1 MTIYRHIF
9 LCLNTFLYKCLVL
22 RCSPR
27 QSMSWMGPHSPPGM
41 DRSWQQHFGH
51 DPQTHCDTSHGH
63 RLQGHCHNDHPSH
76 SQRYLHTVTE
86 SVTTGAGETSG
97 TGRAKHSTI
106 QRSSLRH
113 LCPGKG
119 CVEPGM
125 SCQARA
131 VSCPRTERVEP
142 HLDVSRRQNPAGA
155 GGTPAL
161 GTHPLRAAAP
171 VVDRWRRGSAGR
183 GLLRRMDRGGTRR
196 RPCRDLQ
203 PAHPA
208 PGTG

>member
-9 LCLNTFLYKCLVL
+9 LCLNIFLYKCPVL

-51 DPQTHCDTSHGH
+51 DPQTHCDTSHNH

-119 CVEPGM
+119 CVVPPDRTGGTSPGRFPTTEPCGCGWDT
-125 SCQARA
+125 SVGNTPAARYR
-131 VSCPRTERVEP
+131 P
-142 HLDVSRRQNPAGA
+142 SRRPVAPRVCWTWPAAEDG
-155 GGTPAL
+155 P
-161 GTHPLRAAAP
+161 
-171 VVDRWRRGSAGR
+171 RRDSSST
-183 GLLRRMDRGGTRR
+183 L
-196 RPCRDLQ
+196 P
-203 PAHPA
+203 
-208 PGTG
+208 

>member
-9 LCLNTFLYKCLVL
+9 LCLNIFLYKCPVL

-41 DRSWQQHFGH
+41 DRSWQQRFGH

-142 HLDVSRRQNPAGA
+142 QTLPARSSDTQA
-155 GGTPAL
+155 IHAATAL
-161 GTHPLRAAAP
+161 GKPQAVIDEEHKATLGCTKNC
-171 VVDRWRRGSAGR
+171 WGR
-183 GLLRRMDRGGTRR
+183 
-196 RPCRDLQ
+196 
-203 PAHPA
+203 
-208 PGTG
+208 TG